1 MRTTTSFLLGVIL
14 AGINLTLLVRIVRQM
29 TGESSRSKLIALVTV
44 KFLLVFGI
52 ISLILWKGHVSP
64 LGFLA
69 GFSIP
74 LVGYLCMNLRGSD

>member
-1 MRTTTSFLLGVIL
+1 MRTMTSLLLGVIL
-14 AGINLTLLVRIVRQM
+14 AGINLTLLVRIIRQM
-29 TGESSRSKLIALVTV
+29 GGESSRTKMIALVTA

-69 GFSIP
+69 GFSLPI
-74 LVGYLCMNLRGSD
+74 VGYLCMTLRGSA